1 MDPIAKATELLQAAD
16 ACHDDDPV
24 QAAGLLRQIDAD
36 ALNPAQRPRFAYLLN
51 HVLGEK
57 QGLHAE
63 VWLRQQAVLAACR
76 DEVTLPVLR
85 HAGAAARL
93 AGDLGGAD
101 HVAARLAGIAQVD
114 RAMAADLLQL
124 TAASFEV
131 PRLEGE
137 AAARAALTALALL
150 TQPTWRTANALDAA
164 AAAMV
169 NNIASNLVE
178 RPLPELS
185 IPSLRQAMA
194 QGAEL
199 AQELWHRGG
208 QWVQH
213 ERAHYLRALA
223 ANALGD
229 AATAEAQARAG
240 LVLLA
245 NFDSAG
251 NEKVDEAFLRS
262 ELAHAL
268 VQLGR
273 PADAQVERT
282 LADATIEA
290 LADAGISEWYRST
303 VARQQALAAS
313 DSSTRSG

>member
-16 ACHDDDPV
+16 ACHDEDPT
-24 QAAGLLRQIDAD
+24 QAIGLLRQIDAD
-36 ALNPAQRPRFAYLLN
+36 ALNPAQRPRFAFLLN

-93 AGDLGGAD
+93 AGDSAGAD
-101 HVAARLAGIAQVD
+101 HVAVRLANVAQVD
-114 RAMAADLLQL
+114 RAHAADLLAL

-131 PRLEGE
+131 PRLDGE
-137 AAARAALTALALL
+137 AAAQAAQAALALL
-150 TQPTWRTANALDAA
+150 AQPAWRAAGALDAA

-169 NNIASNLVE
+169 NNIVSNLVE
-178 RPLPELS
+178 RPLPELA
-185 IPSLRQAMA
+185 IPSLRQAMTE
-194 QGAEL
+194 GAEL
-199 AQELWHRGG
+199 AQDLWHRAG

-213 ERAHYLRALA
+213 ERAHYLRALV

-229 AATAEAQARAG
+229 AVTAELQARAG

-268 VQLGR
+268 AQLGR
-273 PADAQVERT
+273 AADAQVERT
-282 LADATIEA
+282 QAEATIEA
-290 LADAGISEWYRST
+290 LGDAGISAWFNGR
-303 VARQQALAAS
+303 VARQQALDAGSAAA
-313 DSSTRSG
+313 